1 MTKKNCRHKNLK
13 EGYLNLLKKLF
24 DKSRCFECGK
34 RINVI
39 DIVIFFSEG
48 TAKIN

>member
-1 MTKKNCRHKNLK
+1 MIKKRCTHKNLR
-13 EGYLNLLKKLF
+13 EAYTNLIKKLL